1 MICLNFR
8 GFTTIRVRGKGIRV
22 KTPICRALRKL
33 NQQEDLAEDL
43 KLPNRVTVELRPR
56 TNEAWARVQATAQ
69 NPRVQTLL
77 PLQRRLSSLLGFLEQ
92 RWQPHSLKH
101 CVRLQSQLDEANANM
116 ESINESLNANV
127 SLYLSFPSF
136 ICNTYDF
143 LTKLIFSSG

>member
-1 MICLNFR
+1 M
-8 GFTTIRVRGKGIRV
+8 RGKGIRV

-43 KLPNRVTVELRPR
+43 KLPTRVTVELRPR

-77 PLQRRLSSLLGFLEQ
+77 PLQRRLSSLLSFLEQ

-101 CVRLQSQLDEANANM
+101 CERLQSQLNEVTANM
-116 ESINESLNANV
+116 ECINESLSLNANV
-127 SLYLSFPSF
+127 SL
-136 ICNTYDF
+136 
-143 LTKLIFSSG
+143 